1 MVEQKPRKVRSKLS
15 REIYNPSG
23 IFYTRIV
30 KDKTKYN
37 RKEKYKMM
45 LTKTI
50 FSAII
55 LSLLLVGCTH
65 KDEKSPEKAPHKVHN
80 KFHHKYTQEEK

>member
-1 MVEQKPRKVRSKLS
+1 MVEQKPRKIRSKLS

-37 RKEKYKMM
+37 RKEKYKSV

-55 LSLLLVGCTH
+55 FSLLLVGCTDKKH
-65 KDEKSPEKAPHKVHN
+65 PEKAPHKVHN
-80 KFHHKYTQEEK
+80 KFHHKYTQKEK